1 MTPPTDPVHQTR
13 PSPNVDL
20 IGQPGARSRLSTP
33 CLILDID
40 AFERNVACMAA
51 HCSEL
56 GIALRPHGKAHK
68 CVEIARRQL
77 TAGAVGLCVV
87 NIGEAEVFAAAAIP
101 GILITSP
108 LSTAAKMN
116 RFVRLAAEADVT
128 TVVDSLDGA
137 KAMAAMAQAVGVEL
151 PVMLDLD
158 LGRARTG
165 VTEVADAIDLG
176 KFLAADPAFD
186 LRGMQAYAGH
196 LSHEPDHAARRSGA
210 ASAAAKIRDVFD
222 GLAAQGIEIT
232 TVSGG
237 STGTCFMEPQAG
249 GITEA
254 QFGSYIFMDAEYDA
268 IPLTENNDRP
278 FEPSLFVAVSVV
290 SRSLPDQATADGGYK
305 HFLGKSAAPQIVRGL
320 ADGTEAAYAL
330 WSDEHGR
337 IDIAAGGDELLP
349 GHGVE
354 CYVPHCDPTLNLYGH
369 LHVVRGDD
377 LIDIWPIDA
386 RGAY

>member
-1 MTPPTDPVHQTR
+1 MTPPTGPGRQIR
-13 PSPNVDL
+13 PSPNAGLV
-20 IGQPGARSRLSTP
+20 GQSGGRNQLSTP

-40 AFERNVACMAA
+40 AFERNVARMAA
-51 HCSEL
+51 HCADL

-68 CVEIARRQL
+68 CVEIARRQVA
-77 TAGAVGLCVV
+77 AGAVGLCVV
-87 NIGEAEVFAAAAIP
+87 NIGEAEVFAAAGIP

-108 LSTAAKMN
+108 LSTEAKMN
-116 RFVRLAAEADVT
+116 RFVQLAAEADVT
-128 TVVDSLDGA
+128 TVVDNPDGA
-137 KAMAAMAQAVGVEL
+137 KALAAMAQAAGVQV

-165 VTEVADAIDLG
+165 VADVAKAIELG
-176 KFLAADPAFD
+176 KELAANPAFD

-210 ASAAAKIRDVFD
+210 VFAAVKIRDVVD
-222 GLAAQGIEIT
+222 GLAAQGVAIE

-254 QFGSYIFMDAEYDA
+254 QFGSYIFMDAEYDE
-268 IPLTENNDRP
+268 IQLTERDERP

-290 SRSLPDQATADGGYK
+290 HRSLLNQATADGGYK
-305 HFLGKSAAPQIVRGL
+305 HFLSKSAAPRIVRGL
-320 ADGTEAAYAL
+320 ADGTTATYAL

-337 IDIAAGGDELLP
+337 IDIEAGGDELAP
-349 GHGVE
+349 GHGLE
-354 CYVPHCDPTLNLYGH
+354 CYVPHCDPTLNLYDH
-369 LHVVRGDD
+369 LHVVRGGD

-386 RGAY
+386 RGVY

>member
-1 MTPPTDPVHQTR
+1 MTPPFGPAYQPR
-13 PSPNVDL
+13 PSPNTDL
-20 IGQPGARSRLSTP
+20 IGQPGGRNQLSTP

-40 AFERNVACMAA
+40 AFERNVARMAA
-51 HCSEL
+51 HCSDL

-68 CVEIARRQL
+68 CVEIARRQIA
-77 TAGAVGLCVV
+77 AGAVGLCVV
-87 NIGEAEVFAAAAIP
+87 NIGEAEVFAAAGIP

-116 RFVRLAAEADVT
+116 RFVRLAADANVT
-128 TVVDSLDGA
+128 AVVDNPDGA
-137 KAMAAMAQAVGVEL
+137 KALAAMAQAVGVRV

-165 VTEVADAIDLG
+165 VTEVADAVDLG

-196 LSHEPDHAARRSGA
+196 LSHEPDHAARRGGA
-210 ASAAAKIRDVFD
+210 ASAAKKIRTVVE
-222 GLAAQGIEIT
+222 GLAAQGVAIE

-237 STGTCFMEPQAG
+237 STGTCFLEPQAG

-254 QFGSYIFMDAEYDA
+254 QFGSYVFMDAEYDA
-268 IPLTENNDRP
+268 IPLTEDDDRP

-305 HFLGKSAAPQIVRGL
+305 HFLGKSVAPRIVRGL
-320 ADGTEAAYAL
+320 ADGTAAAYAL

-337 IDIAAGGDELLP
+337 IDIADGGGELVP
-349 GHGVE
+349 GHGIE
-354 CYVPHCDPTLNLYGH
+354 CYVPHCDPTLNLYDH

-386 RGAY
+386 RGVY

>member
-1 MTPPTDPVHQTR
+1 MTPPPGPGHHPR
-13 PSPNVDL
+13 PSPNAGL
-20 IGQPGARSRLSTP
+20 IGQAGGRSRLSTP
-33 CLILDID
+33 CLLLDID
-40 AFERNVACMAA
+40 AAKRNIARMAA
-51 HCSEL
+51 HCAGA

-68 CVEIARRQL
+68 CVEIARRQV
-77 TAGAVGLCVV
+77 AGGAVGLCVV
-87 NIGEAEVFAAAAIP
+87 NIGEAEVFAAAGIP

-108 LSTAAKMN
+108 LSTEAKMR
-116 RFVRLAAEADVT
+116 RFVQLSAGADVT
-128 TVVDSLDGA
+128 AVVDNPDNA
-137 KAMAAMAQAVGVEL
+137 KALAAMAQADGVRL

-165 VTEVADAIDLG
+165 VTEVADAVELG
-176 KFLAADPAFD
+176 KFLAADPTFD

-210 ASAAAKIRDVFD
+210 VFAAAKIRDVVD
-222 GLAAQGIEIT
+222 GLATEGVAIE

-254 QFGSYIFMDAEYDA
+254 QFGSYVFMDAEYDE
-268 IPLTENNDRP
+268 IPLTEDDDRP

-290 SRSLPDQATADGGYK
+290 SRSLLNQATADGGYK
-305 HFLGKSAAPQIVRGL
+305 HFLGKHAAPQIVRGL
-320 ADGTEAAYAL
+320 ADGTAAAYAL

-337 IDIAAGGDELLP
+337 IDIAAGGDELVP
-349 GHGVE
+349 GHGLE
-354 CYVPHCDPTLNLYGH
+354 CYVPHCDPTLNLYDH
-369 LHVVRGDD
+369 LHVVRGND

-386 RGAY
+386 RGVY

>member
-1 MTPPTDPVHQTR
+1 MTPPPGPGYQSR
-13 PSPNVDL
+13 PSPNAHL
-20 IGQPGARSRLSTP
+20 IGQAGGRFQLSTP

-40 AFERNVACMAA
+40 AMERNVARMAA
-51 HCSEL
+51 HCAGL
-56 GIALRPHGKAHK
+56 GVTLRPHGKAHK
-68 CVEIARRQL
+68 CVEIARRQI
-77 TAGAVGLCVV
+77 AGGAVGLCVV
-87 NIGEAEVFAAAAIP
+87 NIGEAEVFAAAGIP

-108 LSTAAKMN
+108 LSTEAKMR
-116 RFVRLAAEADVT
+116 RFVRLAAGTDVA
-128 TVVDSLDGA
+128 TVVDNPDGA
-137 KAMAAMAQAVGVEL
+137 KALAEMARADGVRL
-151 PVMLDLD
+151 PIMLDLD

-176 KFLAADPAFD
+176 KLLASDPAFD

-210 ASAAAKIRDVFD
+210 VFAAAKIRDVVD
-222 GLAAQGIEIT
+222 GLAAEGVEIE

-254 QFGSYIFMDAEYDA
+254 QFGSYVFMDAEYDE
-268 IPLTENNDRP
+268 IPLTEDHDRP

-290 SRSLPDQATADGGYK
+290 SRSLLNQATADGGYK
-305 HFLGKSAAPQIVRGL
+305 HFLGKHAAPQIVRGL
-320 ADGTEAAYAL
+320 ADGTVAAYAL

-337 IDIAAGGDELLP
+337 IDIEAGGDELAP
-349 GHGVE
+349 GHILE
-354 CYVPHCDPTLNLYGH
+354 CWVPHCDPTLNLYDH

-377 LIDIWPIDA
+377 LVDIWSIDA
-386 RGAY
+386 RGVY

>member
-1 MTPPTDPVHQTR
+1 MTPPSGPGYQPR
-13 PSPNVDL
+13 PSPNSDL
-20 IGQPGARSRLSTP
+20 IGQPGGRSRLSTP

-40 AFERNVACMAA
+40 TFERNVARMAA
-51 HCSEL
+51 HCSDM

-68 CVEIARRQL
+68 CVEIARRQIG
-77 TAGAVGLCVV
+77 AGAVGLCVV

-128 TVVDSLDGA
+128 AVVDSLDGA
-137 KAMAAMAQAVGVEL
+137 KAMAAMAQAVGVQL

-210 ASAAAKIRDVFD
+210 ASAAAKIRDVID
-222 GLAAQGIEIT
+222 GLAAQGVEIT

-237 STGTCFMEPQAG
+237 STGTCFMEPHAG

-320 ADGTEAAYAL
+320 ADGTAAAYAL

-337 IDIAAGGDELLP
+337 IDIAAGGEELLP

-354 CYVPHCDPTLNLYGH
+354 CYVPHCDPTLNLYDH

-377 LIDIWPIDA
+377 LIDIWPIDT

>member
-1 MTPPTDPVHQTR
+1 MTPPSGLEYQQR
-13 PSPNVDL
+13 PSPNADL
-20 IGQPGARSRLSTP
+20 VGQASGRNQLSTP

-40 AFERNVACMAA
+40 AFERNVARMAA
-51 HCSEL
+51 HCEDL

-68 CVEIARRQL
+68 CVEIARRQVA
-77 TAGAVGLCVV
+77 AGAVGLCVV
-87 NIGEAEVFAAAAIP
+87 NIGEAEIFAAAGIP

-108 LSTAAKMN
+108 LSTAAKMQ
-116 RFVRLAAEADVT
+116 RFVRLAADADVT
-128 TVVDSLDGA
+128 AVVDDLDGA
-137 KAMAAMAQAVGVEL
+137 KALAAMAQAVGVRV

-165 VTEVADAIDLG
+165 VTEIADAIDLG
-176 KFLAADPAFD
+176 KYLAADPAFD
-186 LRGMQAYAGH
+186 LRGIQAYAGH
-196 LSHEPDHAARRSGA
+196 LSHEPDHAARRSG
-210 ASAAAKIRDVFD
+210 SAAAAVQIRDVVD
-222 GLAAQGIEIT
+222 GLAAQGVAIE

-268 IPLTENNDRP
+268 IPLTERDERP

-290 SRSLPDQATADGGYK
+290 HRSLPDQATADGGYK

-320 ADGTEAAYAL
+320 ADGTAAAYAL

-337 IDIAAGGDELLP
+337 IDIAAGGGELVP
-349 GHGVE
+349 GHGIE
-354 CYVPHCDPTLNLYGH
+354 CYVPHCDPTLNLYD
-369 LHVVRGDD
+369 HVHAVRGDD
-377 LIDIWPIDA
+377 LVDIWAIDA

>member
-1 MTPPTDPVHQTR
+1 MMLPSGPGFQTR
-13 PSPNVDL
+13 PSPNADL
-20 IGQPGARSRLSTP
+20 IGQPGGRSRLSTP
-33 CLILDID
+33 CLILDFD
-40 AFERNVACMAA
+40 AFERNVARMAA
-51 HCSEL
+51 HCSDL

-68 CVEIARRQL
+68 CVEIARRQIA
-77 TAGAVGLCVV
+77 AGAVGLCVV
-87 NIGEAEVFAAAAIP
+87 NIGEAEIFAAAGIP
-101 GILITSP
+101 GVLITSP

-116 RFVRLAAEADVT
+116 RFVRLAGLADVT
-128 TVVDSLDGA
+128 AVVDSLDGA
-137 KAMAAMAQAVGVEL
+137 KAMAAMAQAVGVQL

-176 KFLAADPAFD
+176 KLLAADPAFD

-196 LSHEPDHAARRSGA
+196 LSHEPDHAARLSGA
-210 ASAAAKIRDVFD
+210 AAAAAKIRDVVD
-222 GLAAQGIEIT
+222 GLAAQGVEIS

-237 STGTCFMEPQAG
+237 STGTSFLEPQAG

-290 SRSLPDQATADGGYK
+290 SRSLSNQATADGGYK

-320 ADGTEAAYAL
+320 ADGTSAAYAL

-337 IDIAAGGDELLP
+337 IDIAAGGDELVP

-354 CYVPHCDPTLNLYGH
+354 CYVPHCDPTLNLYDH
-369 LHVVRGDD
+369 VHVVRGDD

-386 RGAY
+386 RGVY